1 VGIGSEAGHRG
12 EGRRTVPATEE
23 IRVALIGFGLGGA
36 VFHAPLIVG
45 TPGMRLVSIVT
56 GDAERQAR
64 ARERYPEARILSGAG
79 DLWAASGAHDLVVIS
94 THNSSHVPLALSAIE
109 AELAVVVDKPLAASS
124 ADAERLV
131 EAARRRGALLT
142 VFQNRRWDG
151 DFLTLRHLLAE
162 GAIGRPLRFE
172 SRFER
177 WRPERDRDAWRER
190 GAPEEA
196 GGLLFD
202 LGSHLIDQA
211 VLLFGPPTH
220 VYAELE
226 RRRPGAE
233 VDDDAFVALAHPGGV
248 RSHLWMSAVAGIL
261 GLRMRL
267 LGDHGAFE
275 KDGLDVQEDALA
287 AGGQLGSPD
296 WGREPSERWGTL
308 ATDEGARTVETA
320 PGDYGA
326 FYAGVADALHTQAP
340 PPVDAVDAVVGL
352 RIIEAAQRSA
362 ENRTVE
368 EFPG

>member
-1 VGIGSEAGHRG
+1 M
-12 EGRRTVPATEE
+12 PATEE

-36 VFHAPLIVG
+36 VFHAPLIAT

-56 GDAERQAR
+56 GDAKRQAR
-64 ARERYPEARILSGAG
+64 AREDHPEARVLSDVAE
-79 DLWAASGAHDLVVIS
+79 LWAAPGAHDLVVIS

-124 ADAERLV
+124 ADAERLI
-131 EAARRRGALLT
+131 EAADGRGVLLT

-151 DFLTLRHLLAE
+151 DFLTLRHLLTE

-177 WRPERDRDAWRER
+177 WRPQRDPDAWRER
-190 GAPEEA
+190 GTPEEA

-211 VLLFGPPTH
+211 ILLFGPPTH

-233 VDDDAFVALAHPGGV
+233 VDDDAFVALAHRGGV
-248 RSHLWMSAVAGIL
+248 RSHLWMSAVAAIL
-261 GLRMRL
+261 GPRMRL
-267 LGDHGAFE
+267 LGDRGAFE
-275 KDGLDVQEDALA
+275 KEGLDVQEDALA
-287 AGGQLGSPD
+287 AGGQPGSPD
-296 WGREPSERWGTL
+296 WGREPAERWGTL
-308 ATDEGARTVETA
+308 ATDEGIRPVETE

-326 FYAGVADALHTQAP
+326 FYAGVAEVLRTGAG
-340 PPVDAVDAVVGL
+340 PPVDPVDAVVGL
-352 RIIEAAQRSA
+352 RVIETAQRSA
-362 ENRTVE
+362 KDRTVE